1 MKTTKYLALA
11 FATVVLLGALS
22 FLPNPV
28 NQVAH
33 AQGQY
38 GLCVSSA
45 TAPGCQSS
53 AYGDVVIAAAAQQVV
68 VSTTAVTANSP
79 IQVQYDYSLGTALGV
94 TCNTTGQLPSISAR
108 VAGTSFTIHTGA
120 TFTTNP
126 GCFSFRVIPQ

>member
-1 MKTTKYLALA
+1 MKISKWLGISFAAVIALA
-11 FATVVLLGALS
+11 SFSLLPIYHPTV
-22 FLPNPV
+22 
-28 NQVAH
+28 H

-45 TAPGCQSS
+45 TSPGCQSS